1 MREAWLSMGF
11 RNDLDAAHARAA
23 ALETEVEELAA
34 SSAADAEELAEVRD
48 QLAAAKRE
56 VAALSVHLPGSA
68 ARRAAPYRT
77 VIFVA
82 LGLAVA
88 TAVAG
93 YHSETVGVSM
103 SYLAAAALGAGVAGW
118 LGARRSKLLGLALAI
133 GGALATLAMLFV
145 FYAAIWPSL

>member
-1 MREAWLSMGF
+1 MR
-11 RNDLDAAHARAA
+11 DACPRWAIG
-23 ALETEVEELAA
+23 TT
-34 SSAADAEELAEVRD
+34 SSAAEAEELAQVRD

-68 ARRAAPYRT
+68 TQRSAPYRT

-88 TAVAG
+88 TGVAG

-103 SYLAAAALGAGVAGW
+103 SYLAAAVLVAGVAGW
-118 LGARRSKLLGLALAI
+118 LGARRSKLLGLVLASA
-133 GGALATLAMLFV
+133 GALAALTALFV

>member
-1 MREAWLSMGF
+1 MGF

-23 ALETEVEELAA
+23 ALEAEVEELAA
-34 SSAADAEELAEVRD
+34 SSAAEAEELAQVRD

-56 VAALSVHLPGSA
+56 VAALSVHLPDSA
-68 ARRAAPYRT
+68 AQRSAPYRT

-88 TAVAG
+88 TGVAG

-103 SYLAAAALGAGVAGW
+103 SYLAAAVLVAGVAGW
-118 LGARRSKLLGLALAI
+118 LGARRSKLLGLVLASA
-133 GGALATLAMLFV
+133 GALAALTALFV

>member
-1 MREAWLSMGF
+1 MGF

-23 ALETEVEELAA
+23 ALEAEVEELAA
-34 SSAADAEELAEVRD
+34 SSAAEAEELAQVRD
-48 QLAAAKRE
+48 QLAAAERE

-68 ARRAAPYRT
+68 AQRSAPYRT

-88 TAVAG
+88 TGVAG

-103 SYLAAAALGAGVAGW
+103 SYLGAAVLGAGVAGW
-118 LGARRSKLLGLALAI
+118 LGARRSKLLGLVLASA
-133 GGALATLAMLFV
+133 GALAVLIALFV